1 MDWIATNLLKKE
13 REMGRNFKAFGIV
26 LIALFVFCGSGSA
39 ADMSFVV
46 LGDMHYDKLEFHDL
60 EWIKTK
66 WVNPDDHRQ
75 ITQEYTVFTARNWDK
90 LINAIGRRIKED
102 NPPVKA
108 LVQLGDVMEGIG
120 GSPELARKMNL
131 GVVKALSEPN
141 FSAPW
146 MLIKGNHDGHYGPG
160 EAEAYKEIFIPFR
173 NRQLGIDTNSI
184 SFRYKIGDVEFFCP
198 DSEMGIDNLIAYLEK
213 GFNSSSAKYKFVAMH
228 IPVIPVTGRCW
239 DVFGIKDMNER
250 ARNQDR
256 LLGLIASNKAI
267 VLCAHLHRYSVV
279 KRETNQGP
287 VVQVMVNSVIR
298 DSNHPEPYSFS
309 KEYGPQLVDAEPQHA
324 PQTAELRKSVL
335 SREGKYV
342 TDFRIADLPGL
353 AVLTIA
359 GDKINLKVYRGTTD
373 TIQEELDLS
382 AMLNQ
387 KQDKAAAIR

>member
-1 MDWIATNLLKKE
+1 MNGKWEEISRLL
-13 REMGRNFKAFGIV
+13 AYV

-60 EWIKTK
+60 EWVKTK

-173 NRQLGIDTNSI
+173 NKQLGIDTNSI

-250 ARNQDR
+250 ARNQDK
-256 LLGLIASNKAI
+256 LLGID
-267 VLCAHLHRYSVV
+267 
-279 KRETNQGP
+279 REQ
-287 VVQVMVNSVIR
+287 
-298 DSNHPEPYSFS
+298 
-309 KEYGPQLVDAEPQHA
+309 
-324 PQTAELRKSVL
+324 
-335 SREGKYV
+335 
-342 TDFRIADLPGL
+342 
-353 AVLTIA
+353 
-359 GDKINLKVYRGTTD
+359 
-373 TIQEELDLS
+373 
-382 AMLNQ
+382 
-387 KQDKAAAIR
+387 